1 MRACRTLLV
10 SVLLLTICFALGC
23 ERNQLNRGLQF
34 ELQGNYA
41 TALQSYRQVLDHVPP
56 KSKSRAEVLDRI
68 GECLVRLN
76 RPQDAYTAFQ
86 QAVEVDPNDI
96 TARLRIGQMLLEAGA
111 PSRAREQAN
120 LILRT
125 TPTNIEALEL
135 LGAAWSTSGHFDLAK
150 AAYTRVLERDPT
162 RVKVAIALADI
173 YNREDNAP
181 RAERILKDAANSHPG
196 DAMPWLALARLHEEQ
211 GDGHQAEAAYRKAVA
226 VSDTPETNMRLAQFL
241 QRSSRILEAEQALR
255 RVDAE
260 QPSEPVALAD
270 FQLLSGRPGKAA
282 QGYANALASTQS
294 LPRLHTRWSLP
305 FAGKFRSDSNHNQQD
320 VAARMVEA
328 ELAKASRVQGGQRKQ
343 AMASVRTL
351 LTENRR
357 RFDDATAEILECEI
371 ALAEDNLAS
380 AKLLAANALK
390 LAPTSAA
397 AHYVAGLV
405 ASADGDDDTAQTEW
419 QEALNQD
426 PHFSPARLAVAQD
439 ALAHHDPETADE
451 NARSVVRQAPGD
463 LQATLVFS
471 RALLMEG
478 KPLAAAIMAQRANAL
493 DPSSPEPSLILGDV
507 AVKIHNR
514 TQALLH
520 FERALALRP
529 DCEEAM
535 QGLLKLYDVRH
546 LSHAD
551 IQKIEHVAQEPPV
564 SSTLLEIAGRLY
576 AERGWRDDAIRVL
589 QHTVEMDPKR
599 ITAARFLA
607 RLQLASGDFAGAT
620 QSAMKAGIDA
630 QALLT
635 AYSDQS
641 AGNWQKA
648 VDTYEQALRDGDQTG
663 VAANNVAWLYAEHGV
678 HLDRAL
684 SLAQTAAHQSPNNPA
699 ILDTLA
705 LVHLRRREYTDAV
718 KLLETAAHLSAMLPH
733 DSANR
738 DLGEQIRKH
747 LSEAYLRAG
756 QTKEAMRI
764 AQQRNP
770 FSMQ

>member
-1 MRACRTLLV
+1 MRARRTLLV
-10 SVLLLTICFALGC
+10 SVLLLTICVTLGC

-41 TALQSYRQVLDHVPP
+41 TALQSYRQALEHVPA
-56 KSKSRAEVLDRI
+56 KSKTRAEILDRI

-76 RPQDAYTAFQ
+76 RPQDAYTSFQ
-86 QAVEVDPNDI
+86 QAVEVDPNDV

-135 LGAAWSTSGHFDLAK
+135 LGAAWSTSGKFDLAK

-181 RAERILKDAANSHPG
+181 RAEQILKDAANSHPG

-211 GDGHQAEAAYRKAVA
+211 GDGHQAEAAYRKAV
-226 VSDTPETNMRLAQFL
+226 VVHDTPETNMRLAQFL
-241 QRSSRILEAEQALR
+241 QRSSRILEAEQVLR

-260 QPSEPVALAD
+260 QPAEPVALAD
-270 FQLLSGRPGKAA
+270 FQLLSGRPGKAV
-282 QGYANALASTQS
+282 QTYANALAV
-294 LPRLHTRWSLP
+294 PGHWSLP
-305 FAGKFRSDSNHNQQD
+305 LADKFRSDSNHNQGD

-328 ELAKASRVQGGQRKQ
+328 ELAKASRLQGDQRKQ

-351 LTENRR
+351 VSENRR
-357 RFDDATAEILECEI
+357 RFDDATAEMLECELT
-371 ALAEDNLAS
+371 LAEGNLAS
-380 AKLLAANALK
+380 SKLLSANALK

-405 ASADGDDDTAQTEW
+405 ASADGDDDTARTEW
-419 QEALNQD
+419 QEALNHD
-426 PHFSPARLAVAQD
+426 PHFGPARLAVAQD
-439 ALAHHDPETADE
+439 VLAHHDPETADE
-451 NARSVVRQAPGD
+451 NARLVVRQDPGD

-471 RALLMEG
+471 RALFMEG
-478 KPLAAAIMAQRANAL
+478 KPLAAAVMAQRANAL
-493 DPSSPEPSLILGDV
+493 DPSSPEPSLILGEV
-507 AVKIHNR
+507 AVEVHNR
-514 TQALLH
+514 SQALIH
-520 FERALALRP
+520 FERALSLRP

-535 QGLLKLYDVRH
+535 AGLLKLYDMRH

-551 IQKIEHVAQEPPV
+551 IQKIEHVAEEPPV

-576 AERGWRDDAIRVL
+576 AQGGWRDDAIRVL

-607 RLQLASGDFAGAT
+607 RLQLASGNFAGAA

-641 AGNWQKA
+641 SGNWQKA
-648 VDTYEQALRDGDQTG
+648 IDTYEQAVRDGDQTG
-663 VAANNVAWLYAEHGV
+663 VAANNAAWLYAEHGV

-684 SLAQTAAHQSPNNPA
+684 SLAQTAAHQSPNDPA

-718 KLLETAAHLSAMLPH
+718 RLLETAAHLSAMLPH

-770 FSMQ
+770 FSMR